1 MTGRSMMVPLLL
13 LGSAFAQFNA
23 GSAITMG
30 HVRVRVSFANDSECV
45 PTTRV
50 ALDANSGVTFGESSV
65 NSQCVATFFD
75 VPAGNYSVKVVG
87 ADVAD
92 AGRTEFALSP
102 GMTQEVDV
110 RARRVGE
117 SNVSQGSAGSAF
129 VSVSELDVPGNA
141 RREFEKASRLISK
154 QEWEKA
160 AERLGKAIA
169 MYPRFAAAY
178 NNLGAAYMHTGDRTK
193 AYAALQSAVAL
204 NDHMAAA
211 YLNLARLSFWA
222 KEFAEVEVDVQ
233 KALSLGPPSTEELT
247 LLGVAQLA
255 DRHFDGAIR
264 TSSQAHRSQ
273 LTHHAFLHLV
283 AARAEDLEG
292 KADASVSEELQ
303 QSLNEEPNGSRADEV
318 KKSLAVIGARTIEH

>member
-1 MTGRSMMVPLLL
+1 MTGRSMMLPFLLA
-13 LGSAFAQFNA
+13 GSAFAQFNT
-23 GSAITMG
+23 GSANAIG
-30 HVRVRVSFANDSECV
+30 HVRVSVSFRNSSDCA

-50 ALDANSGVTFGESSV
+50 ALDAASGVTFGESSV

-92 AGRTEFALSP
+92 AGKAEFTLSP

-110 RARRVGE
+110 RAHRVGE
-117 SNVSQGSAGSAF
+117 SDGSQVTAGSAF
-129 VSVSELDVPGNA
+129 VSVSELGVPGNA
-141 RREFEKASRLISK
+141 RREFDKASHLISK
-154 QEWEKA
+154 QEWAKA
-160 AERLGKAIA
+160 AERLHKAITL
-169 MYPRFAAAY
+169 YPRFAAAY
-178 NNLGAAYMHTGDRTK
+178 NNLGAAYMHTGERTK
-193 AYAALQSAVAL
+193 AYAALQSAIAL
-204 NDHMAAA
+204 NDHMAPV
-211 YLNLARLSFWA
+211 YLNLARLSFRA
-222 KEFAEVEVDVQ
+222 KDFAEVETDVQ
-233 KALSLGPPSTEELT
+233 KALTLGPPSTEELT

-255 DRHFDGAIR
+255 DRHFDGAIQ

-303 QSLNEEPNGSRADEV
+303 QYLNEEPNGSRADEV
-318 KKSLAVIGARTIEH
+318 KKSLAVIGAQPTAR